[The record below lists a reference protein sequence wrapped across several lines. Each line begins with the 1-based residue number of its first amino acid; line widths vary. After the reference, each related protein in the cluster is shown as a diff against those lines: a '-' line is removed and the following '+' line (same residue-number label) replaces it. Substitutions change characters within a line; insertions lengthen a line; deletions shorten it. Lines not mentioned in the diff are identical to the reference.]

1 MLNHHST
8 SDLVHNPTWGEESTV
23 DTNLELMKT
32 KFIDK
37 GIPVI
42 MGEYGSQLRMNLI
55 GDNFALHKAGWE
67 YYFNYVT
74 KRASAKGILP
84 FFWDTGGV
92 GAIFNRNTNTVL
104 DAQALDALIN

>member
-1 MLNHHST
+1 M
-8 SDLVHNPTWGEESTV
+8 TV

-42 MGEYGSQLRMNLI
+42 MGEYGSQLRVNLT
-55 GDNFALHKAGWE
+55 GDNFTLHKASRE

-74 KRASAKGILP
+74 KRAKTNGIVP
-84 FFWDTGGV
+84 FFWDAGGE
-92 GAIFNRNTNTVL
+92 GAIFNRDKNTVL
-104 DAQALDALIN
+104 DINALNALVN

>member
-42 MGEYGSQLRMNLI
+42 MGEYGSQLRMNLT